1 MEEEETSR
9 ADNLPTAPDLDKT
22 PSVQDQQDEMP
33 VDMVINEQV
42 MGDMEPN
49 QPEDIANNL
58 QNMELGDNID
68 QQMVPLSFSRP
79 STTTIS
85 QAAVHAKVSQMVE
98 DSGWCSFS
106 NLCPP
111 ASTSR
116 GEAAITFHLLQLEK
130 EGKVITSQE
139 EAYGD
144 IKVKLNGE

>member
-1 MEEEETSR
+1 
-9 ADNLPTAPDLDKT
+9 
-22 PSVQDQQDEMP
+22 MP
-33 VDMVINEQV
+33 VDMVIDEQVMGDMVPNEQV

-58 QNMELGDNID
+58 QDMELGDDID
-68 QQMVPLSFSRP
+68 QQMVPRSFSRP
-79 STTTIS
+79 PATTIS
-85 QAAVHAKVSQMVE
+85 QAAVHAKVSQLVE

-116 GEAAITFHLLQLEK
+116 GEAAITFFHLLQLEK

-139 EAYGD
+139 EAYGV
-144 IKVKLNGE
+144 IMVKLNGE